1 MKNNSLLK
9 IIILFFIILFSILLC
24 ISIIFVNK
32 LKNENT
38 ELAII
43 NDETPKSVEE
53 VITKSNSEY
62 IKEEENTVYVKFS
75 KKLYDNSG
83 NSNESYFN
91 SIIDKLKVFYQQKD
105 FILIDKEQ
113 EIQVEARY
121 EENRYIVIINGIEK
135 KKKKGTEF
143 NEIKY
148 PEIQTMY
155 TPNEYLKVLTA
166 SGMSPRWIEKSLGEG
181 NELDNGYISYLEG
194 KILTRTTKVN
204 TIRNI
209 IFTNKYEEEVV
220 KNIKVKTPL
229 RDIEKMYPD
238 KSYGSTNE
246 EYLGYYTDNY
256 YYFFYDDEISV
267 YPISYYE
274 NEEFEKILIEYLENN
289 DLERFINSIKNT
301 LKDYDYFEYDPEIM
315 SAHIM
320 FSHKGYEINIEEN
333 NSKGVIL
340 YSNYYLTDT
349 TRELILKDKI
359 TFKSKENAVDKIEKE
374 RRRNR

>member
-121 EENRYIVIINGIEK
+121 EENRYIVIINGIEDYFE
-135 KKKKGTEF
+135 KGTEF

-229 RDIEKMYPD
+229 KDNEKMYPD
-238 KSYGSTNE
+238 KSSGPHSDS
-246 EYLGYYTDNY
+246 L
-256 YYFFYDDEISV
+256 
-267 YPISYYE
+267 
-274 NEEFEKILIEYLENN
+274 
-289 DLERFINSIKNT
+289 
-301 LKDYDYFEYDPEIM
+301 PEPEVRG
-315 SAHIM
+315 A
-320 FSHKGYEINIEEN
+320 
-333 NSKGVIL
+333 
-340 YSNYYLTDT
+340 
-349 TRELILKDKI
+349 
-359 TFKSKENAVDKIEKE
+359 
-374 RRRNR
+374 